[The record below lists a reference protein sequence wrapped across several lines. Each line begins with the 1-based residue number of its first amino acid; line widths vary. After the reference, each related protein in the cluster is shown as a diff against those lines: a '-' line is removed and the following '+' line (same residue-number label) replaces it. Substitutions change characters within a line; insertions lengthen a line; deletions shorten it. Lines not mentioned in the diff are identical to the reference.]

1 MTLVTKKTTFPLTL
15 VCLIAVVN
23 TGCATRALMSSDRY
37 EKPAETQYQNQSLH
51 NKNNT
56 LMAQQYAEYQLK
68 VDSISP

>member
-1 MTLVTKKTTFPLTL
+1 MTFLTKKATFQLIL
-15 VCLIAVVN
+15 VCLIGVLN

-37 EKPAETQYQNQSLH
+37 EAPAETQYQNQSLN

-68 VDSISP
+68 VDSLLP